1 MAGSGS
7 DDSIIVRS
15 SRSNNSTCE
24 FIISSLPCL
33 LLCFSASLLLCFS
46 ASLLLCFSA
55 SLLLCFSASLLLCF
69 YPSTLAASRES
80 RESLEFGVLC
90 MCAMY
95 AIDR

>member
-33 LLCFSASLLLCFS
+33 LLCFSASLLLCF
-46 ASLLLCFSA
+46 
-55 SLLLCFSASLLLCF
+55 